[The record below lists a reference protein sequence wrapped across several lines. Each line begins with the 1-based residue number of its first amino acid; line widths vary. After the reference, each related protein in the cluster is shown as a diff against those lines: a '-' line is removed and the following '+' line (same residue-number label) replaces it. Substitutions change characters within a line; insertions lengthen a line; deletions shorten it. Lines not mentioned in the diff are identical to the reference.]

1 MSHQAELLSAMLDGE
16 LSEAEAG
23 WVASHLD
30 GCGQCRSELEDLA
43 SARAAVRGLPM
54 LDLPD
59 DIGPGEPRVTRLWP
73 RGVAVAAMSVAAAA
87 VVAIGA
93 LGMIGMAADSSTA
106 VDVGEAES
114 ILAATRSLGVVTDGS
129 QAAHYVTSGANAH
142 FSARQTIACLDDDAL
157 VDNTVD
163 VTSMGSVTVLSDPLA
178 QLTVLTGGSV
188 ATGPVSGPIATVTVT
203 GSAPELDDYA
213 VTGVVTE
220 ERNDRATE
228 IVSLGKDGVDR
239 ARLWIDADT
248 GVIVHRELLAADG
261 SVSCVADLVEF
272 EPSDTPMQASIP
284 FDLRAEVTETIY
296 DPVSTEFPS
305 VLAGLDLVA
314 AYPVAGGEV
323 GVYGD
328 GVFTMAVMR
337 VAGGHPDS
345 VSSADQSP
353 SQVWESDGVSWA
365 VVGFLPHDMLQEV
378 MNGLPAPEDAN
389 PFVEGWRILF
399 D

>member
-1 MSHQAELLSAMLDGE
+1 MSHQPELLSAMLDGE
-16 LSEAEAG
+16 LSEAETS
-23 WVASHLD
+23 WVAAHLES
-30 GCGQCRSELEDLA
+30 CGQCRSDLEDLA

-54 LDLPD
+54 LDLPED
-59 DIGPGEPRVTRLWP
+59 VLPGEPRVTRLWP
-73 RGVAVAAMSVAAAA
+73 HGVAVAAMSVAAAA

-93 LGMIGMAADSSTA
+93 LGMIGMASDSPTA
-106 VDVGEAES
+106 VDVGEAEA
-114 ILAATRSLGVVTDGS
+114 IIAATRSLGVIADGS
-129 QAAHYVTSGANAH
+129 EAALYVTSGANAH
-142 FSARQTIACLDDDAL
+142 FSARQTMACLDDDAL

-163 VTSMGSVTVLSDPLA
+163 VTSMGSVTVMSDPLA
-178 QLTVLTGGSV
+178 QLTVLTVGSV
-188 ATGPVSGPIATVTVT
+188 ATGPVTGPIATVTVT
-203 GSAPELDDYA
+203 GPAPELGDYDVA
-213 VTGVVTE
+213 GVVSE

-228 IVSLGKDGVDR
+228 IVTLGKDGVDR
-239 ARLWIDADT
+239 ARLWIDVET

-272 EPSDTPMQASIP
+272 EPSDTPIQASIP

-296 DPVSTEFPS
+296 DPVSAEFPAA
-305 VLAGLDLVA
+305 LAGLDLVA

-345 VSSADQSP
+345 LSADQSP
-353 SQVWESDGVSWA
+353 SHVWESDGVSWA
-365 VVGFLPHDMLQEV
+365 VVGALPHDMRQAV
-378 MNGLPAPEDAN
+378 MDGLPAPEDPN
-389 PFVEGWRILF
+389 PFVEGWRVLF